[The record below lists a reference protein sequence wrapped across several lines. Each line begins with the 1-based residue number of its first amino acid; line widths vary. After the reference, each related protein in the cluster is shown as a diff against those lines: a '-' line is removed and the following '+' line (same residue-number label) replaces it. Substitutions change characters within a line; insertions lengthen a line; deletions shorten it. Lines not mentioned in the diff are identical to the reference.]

1 MDENSSLTHTSDEEI
16 KDRPDNLIRSV
27 FSDTQLKA
35 LYYLAMRIDIE
46 DNMVRYGLHTIKN
59 FDIKTFIFD
68 FNEAFT
74 LSVGM
79 FAGVGVVNCI
89 PGAYGYV
96 IANIEMILG
105 FIMMGIAIGTLTRR
119 FVR

>member
-1 MDENSSLTHTSDEEI
+1 MMIEGWISASNELNHKIIFCEYI
-16 KDRPDNLIRSV
+16 LI
-27 FSDTQLKA
+27 
-35 LYYLAMRIDIE
+35 
-46 DNMVRYGLHTIKN
+46 N
-59 FDIKTFIFD
+59 
-68 FNEAFT
+68 
-74 LSVGM
+74 M

>member
-1 MDENSSLTHTSDEEI
+1 
-16 KDRPDNLIRSV
+16 
-27 FSDTQLKA
+27 
-35 LYYLAMRIDIE
+35 
-46 DNMVRYGLHTIKN
+46 
-59 FDIKTFIFD
+59 
-68 FNEAFT
+68 
-74 LSVGM
+74 M